1 MFISHDV
8 MVTSKRFPVCE
19 FDLLTPEA
27 IADPFPLFRQAHVAG
42 PVSWNPRHKAWM
54 VTGHQALT
62 DAFRNP
68 YFATGGRMDAFYS
81 RQSPERQEALTRAM
95 ELLNGWMLFHDPPE
109 HTRLRQPFSR
119 SFTPKVMSRMEADI
133 RALCDQLLDRVDDMS
148 RNGKVIDL
156 VHEFT
161 HPFPALVIAQLFGV
175 DLSNAQWLQ
184 KWSEK
189 FGVVVF
195 GASRRDDYD
204 TVVRQAGEEFHSRMG
219 EALNERRRN
228 PQDDLISALLA
239 TENQHDGLSTVE
251 ILGACSMILFA
262 GHETTSSTIGSAT
275 TSLINN
281 RDVACVIG
289 ALPESGE
296 SHPAIEE
303 MLRYEAPAKAMMRRV
318 IEDHEF
324 HGAQLQKDDAVF
336 LMILAA
342 NRDPHVFANPDVINI
357 ERNPNPHLTFGLGH
371 HYCLG
376 APLAKLETRVALP
389 ALWSRFPNMR
399 LHGTVNWKPTI
410 ADRSALSLPVMLQPS
425 S

>member
-1 MFISHDV
+1 M
-8 MVTSKRFPVCE
+8 TSVRAPQCD
-19 FDLLTPEA
+19 FDLLSSEA
-27 IADPFPLFRQAHVAG
+27 VDDPFPFFRLAHETG

-54 VTGHQALT
+54 ITGHQALT

-68 YFATGGRMDAFYS
+68 LLATGGRMEAFYA
-81 RQSPERQEALTRAM
+81 RQAPERQEALTKAM
-95 ELLNGWMLFHDPPE
+95 ELLNGWMLFHDPPI

-119 SFTPKVMSRMEADI
+119 SFTPKVMSRMESDI
-133 RALCDQLLDRVDDMS
+133 RALCDQLLDRLESRS
-148 RNGKVIDL
+148 RNGEQLDL

-175 DLSNAQWLQ
+175 DLSAAEWLQ

-204 TVVRQAGEEFHSRMG
+204 AVVRAAGEEFQSQMG
-219 EALNERRRN
+219 QVLADRRRE
-228 PQDDLISALLA
+228 PRDDLISALLA
-239 TENQHDGLSTVE
+239 TENQDDGLSTIE
-251 ILGACSMILFA
+251 ILAACSMILFA

-275 TSLINN
+275 ASLIKDPDAA
-281 RDVACVIG
+281 RVIG
-289 ALPESGE
+289 SLPIGGE

-318 IEDHEF
+318 VDTHDF

-342 NRDPHVFANPDVINI
+342 NRDPNVFTHPDDIVID
-357 ERNPNPHLTFGLGH
+357 RNPNPHLTFGLGH

-376 APLAKLETRVALP
+376 APLAKLETRIALP
-389 ALWSRFPNMR
+389 ALWSRFPDMM
-399 LHGTVNWKPTI
+399 LGGHVQWKPTI
-410 ADRSALSLPVMLQPS
+410 ADRSALSLPICLQP
-425 S
+425 

>member
-1 MFISHDV
+1 MI
-8 MVTSKRFPVCE
+8 
-19 FDLLTPEA
+19 
-27 IADPFPLFRQAHVAG
+27 
-42 PVSWNPRHKAWM
+42 
-54 VTGHQALT
+54 TGHQALT

-68 YFATGGRMDAFYS
+68 LLATGGRMDAFYV
-81 RQSPERQEALTRAM
+81 RQSDERKQALAKAM
-95 ELLNGWMLFHDPPE
+95 ELLNGWMLFQDPPE

-133 RALCDQLLDRVDDMS
+133 RALCDRLLDQLAIASASGATV
-148 RNGKVIDL
+148 DL

-175 DLSNAQWLQ
+175 EESDAEWLQ

-204 TVVRQAGEEFHSRMG
+204 DVVRNAGEEFHARMG
-219 EALNERRRN
+219 HVLDERRRE
-228 PQDDLISALLA
+228 PKDDLISALLA
-239 TENQHDGLSTVE
+239 TENQHEGLTTTE

-262 GHETTSSTIGSAT
+262 GHETTSSTLGSAT
-275 TSLINN
+275 LSLINN
-281 RDVACVIG
+281 RHAATVVG
-289 ALPESGE
+289 SLPHGGE

-318 IEDHEF
+318 VDDHEF
-324 HGAQLQKDDAVF
+324 HGAHLRQDDAVF

-342 NRDPHVFANPDVINI
+342 NRDPNVFTAPDDIVID
-357 ERNPNPHLTFGLGH
+357 RHPNPHLTFGLGH

-376 APLAKLETRVALP
+376 APLAKLETRIALP
-389 ALWSRFPNMR
+389 ALWSRFPEMT
-399 LHGTVNWKPTI
+399 LSGDVQWKPTI
-410 ADRSALSLPVMLQPS
+410 ADRSALSLPICLQP
-425 S
+425 

>member
-1 MFISHDV
+1 MPIGNDGRVSSERH
-8 MVTSKRFPVCE
+8 PVCE
-19 FDLLTPEA
+19 FDLLTPDA
-27 IADPFPLFRQAHVAG
+27 IADPFPLFREAHAAG

-54 VTGHQALT
+54 ITGHQALT

-68 YFATGGRMDAFYS
+68 LLATGGRMEAFYA
-81 RQSPERQEALTRAM
+81 RQAPERQTALSKAM
-95 ELLNGWMLFHDPPE
+95 DLLNGWMLFHDQPE

-119 SFTPKVMSRMEADI
+119 SFTPKVMSRMETDI
-133 RALCDQLLDRVDDMS
+133 RALCEQLLDRLDELS
-148 RNGKVIDL
+148 RHSDTIDL

-161 HPFPALVIAQLFGV
+161 HPFPALVIAQLFGI
-175 DLSNAQWLQ
+175 DPSNAEWLQ

-204 TVVRQAGEEFHSRMG
+204 AVVRQAGEEFHSRMG
-219 EALNERRRN
+219 EVLDERRRN

-239 TENQHDGLSTVE
+239 TENQHEGLSTVE

-275 TSLINN
+275 ISLINN
-281 RDVACVIG
+281 REASRVVG
-289 ALPESGE
+289 ALPDSGE

-318 IEDHEF
+318 VEDHEF

-342 NRDPHVFANPDVINI
+342 NRDPQVFSNPDLIDV

-376 APLAKLETRVALP
+376 APLAKLETRIALP
-389 ALWSRFPNMR
+389 ALWSRFPNIQLR
-399 LHGTVNWKPTI
+399 GEVKWKPTI
-410 ADRSALSLPVMLQPS
+410 ADRSALSLSVKLRA
-425 S
+425 

>member
-1 MFISHDV
+1 MI
-8 MVTSKRFPVCE
+8 
-19 FDLLTPEA
+19 
-27 IADPFPLFRQAHVAG
+27 
-42 PVSWNPRHKAWM
+42 
-54 VTGHQALT
+54 TGHQALT

-68 YFATGGRMDAFYS
+68 LLATGGRMEAFYA
-81 RQSPERQEALTRAM
+81 RQSTERQTALTKAM

-119 SFTPKVMSRMEADI
+119 SFTPKVMSRMESEI
-133 RALCDQLLDRVDDMS
+133 RALCNQLLDRLDDMS
-148 RNGKVIDL
+148 RRREIVDL

-175 DLSNAQWLQ
+175 DPGNAEWLQ

-204 TVVRQAGEEFHSRMG
+204 TVVREAGEEFHSRMG
-219 EALNERRRN
+219 EVLDERRRN
-228 PQDDLISALLA
+228 PKDDLISALLA
-239 TENQHDGLSTVE
+239 MENEQDGLSTVE

-275 TSLINN
+275 ISLIDNHDAA
-281 RDVACVIG
+281 RVVG
-289 ALPESGE
+289 ALPLGGE

-318 IEDHEF
+318 VDDHEF
-324 HGAQLQKDDAVF
+324 HGAQLRKDDAVF

-342 NRDPHVFANPDVINI
+342 NRDPHVFVNPDVIDV

-376 APLAKLETRVALP
+376 APLAKLEIRIALP
-389 ALWSRFPNMR
+389 ELWNRYPNMR
-399 LHGTVNWKPTI
+399 LHGEVMWKPTI
-410 ADRSALSLPVMLQPS
+410 ADRSALSLPVTLQP
-425 S
+425 